1 MQYLNAEA
9 RREWR
14 SHWRVVVG
22 ASLGMASCYAVFPF
36 VASLLVQPLQQEFG
50 WTRGQQALS
59 HYANIAAALLAPF
72 MGAYVDKVGVRRVLL
87 PAILLVTLCYVALA
101 NLTPSILHYYLAMG
115 ALVLI
120 GMATTGLSFTRA
132 VTGWFDASR
141 GLALAVSRFGLA
153 IAGAIL
159 PMVVYAAIQRF
170 GYAGGFYAMAAV
182 TLLVGFPVSWFLV
195 VDRRPDA
202 DSRGGSRAGAPPPGW
217 RLWPTLLRN
226 RRILLLCLAAGL
238 TYGPAVGI
246 LSQLQPLLV
255 AKGLEP
261 DVAAGLLSLL
271 AISTFLG
278 TAVTGALIDRVW
290 APALGFVFTLGP
302 VAGCAMLLVPAA
314 PGVPMAAAAIVLIGL
329 AQGAEI
335 DLAGFLIARYF
346 GMRAFAA
353 IYGLTVLSIGVCA
366 SLGAILI
373 GQIYDRFHSYD
384 LALAVGGVGFLIA
397 ALTYPLLG
405 RYPAHPDIDA
415 LPEDRKIGAQATVPP
430 G

>member
-1 MQYLNAEA
+1 MQYLSAEA
-9 RREWR
+9 RREWH

-22 ASLGMASCYAVFPF
+22 AGLGMASCYAVFPF
-36 VASLLVQPLQQEFG
+36 VASLFVQPLQQEFG
-50 WTRGQQALS
+50 WTRGQQAFS
-59 HYANIAAALLAPF
+59 HYANIAAALLAPLI
-72 MGAYVDKVGVRRVLL
+72 GATIDKIGVRRILL
-87 PAILLVTLCYVALA
+87 PAILLVALCYVALA

-132 VTGWFDASR
+132 VTSWFDASR

-159 PMVVYAAIQRF
+159 PMVLYAAIRHF

-182 TLLVGFPVSWFLV
+182 TLLVGFPISWFLV
-195 VDRRPDA
+195 VDRRPEA
-202 DSRGGSRAGAPPPGW
+202 GGRASASPPGW

-255 AKGLEP
+255 AKGLGP
-261 DVAAGLLSLL
+261 DMAAGLLSLL
-271 AISTFLG
+271 AISTFVG

-290 APALGFVFTLGP
+290 APALGFVFTIGP
-302 VAGCAMLLVPAA
+302 VAGCAMLLVPA
-314 PGVPMAAAAIVLIGL
+314 PGVPVAAAAVVLIGL

-335 DLAGFLIARYF
+335 DLAGFMIARYF

-353 IYGLTVLSIGVCA
+353 IYGLTVLAIGVSA

-373 GQIYDRFHSYD
+373 GQVYDRFHSYD
-384 LALAVGGVGFLIA
+384 MALLAGGACFLIA

-405 RYPAHPDIDA
+405 RYPAHPGIETMPA
-415 LPEDRKIGAQATVPP
+415 GRRAVPQPAVPP